1 MFTSLKVKEFRI
13 FWFAMFASLVGTW
26 IQSMAQSW
34 LVFKMTQSSF
44 LLGLVG
50 FLNYIPI
57 SILVLAAGV
66 FADRHV
72 KRNLLIVTQLSF
84 MVLAFTL
91 ALLVY
96 YNKICVWQI
105 LILAFLNGII
115 IALDAPAR
123 QAMVVDLVGKH
134 HLLNA
139 IALNSAAFNSARII
153 GPALAGV
160 LIALIG
166 IAECFFINALS
177 FLPILIVLVLI
188 KPRQPSFMSSKK
200 TSVVSEIKEALRLV
214 RANQPFFGLLLMMG
228 IISLFGVSYI
238 VLMPVY
244 AQDVFHLGARGLAI
258 LMTANGLGA
267 LAGALSLAR
276 LKDGV
281 SKFRVFKDAIF
292 LFFIS
297 TMLFAFSDSI
307 LISSSLL
314 VLAGFGVSRGMAMVN
329 TMLQESVPDAFRGR
343 IMGVFVMMLT
353 GLMPFGNLI
362 AGSAASCLSV
372 GVVVFCGALVSFV
385 LCVVV
390 IKKYFCHTQD
400 SILLFANIPG

>member
-1 MFTSLKVKEFRI
+1 MFSSLKIKEFRL
-13 FWFAMFASLVGTW
+13 FWFAMFTSLIGTW

-34 LVFKMTQSSF
+34 LVFEMTQSSF

-66 FADRHV
+66 FADRHA

-91 ALLVY
+91 AALVY
-96 YNKICVWQI
+96 YHKICVWQI
-105 LILAFLNGII
+105 LILAFLNGVI

-123 QAMVVDLVGKH
+123 QAMVVDLVGKQ

-153 GPALAGV
+153 GPALAGL
-160 LIALIG
+160 LIALTG

-177 FLPILIVLVLI
+177 FLPILVVLVLI
-188 KPRQPSFMSSKK
+188 KPRQPSFVNSKD
-200 TSVVSEIKEALRLV
+200 TSVLSEVKEALRLIG
-214 RANQPFFGLLLMMG
+214 ANQPFCGLLIMVG
-228 IISLFGVSYI
+228 IVSLFGISYI
-238 VLMPVY
+238 VLMPVF

-276 LKDGV
+276 LKGCI
-281 SKFRVFKDAIF
+281 SRFKVFKNAIF

-297 TMLFAFSDSI
+297 TMLFSFSRSI
-307 LISSSLL
+307 FISSALL
-314 VLAGFGVSRGMAMVN
+314 IIAGFGATRGMSMVN
-329 TMLQESVPDAFRGR
+329 TMLQASVPDAFRGR

-362 AGSAASCLSV
+362 AGSVAHYLSAQT
-372 GVVVFCGALVSFV
+372 VVLGGALVSLV
-385 LCVVV
+385 LCMIV
-390 IKKYFCHTQD
+390 IKKYFCQTQD
-400 SILLFANIPG
+400 TVLVFSPVVG